1 MTLFSKFS
9 SIFTIF
15 ILLILNLTFGRHQHS
30 HHHHHVE
37 RISLARMDTMRSML
51 AQVGSLELFSKHRHD
66 ALGRRLALFT
76 ERGDCSVEFD
86 QENSLK
92 VGGEIDEML
101 RNYMDAQYFGPI
113 SIGSPPQNF
122 SVIFDTGSSN
132 LWVPSKKCP
141 FYDIACLLHHK
152 YDSTKSSSYKED
164 GRKMQIQYGT
174 GSMKGFVS
182 KDTVCVA
189 NTCVAGQEFAE
200 AISEPGLT
208 FVAAKFDGILG
219 MAFPEISVLGV
230 QPVFQQMISQKKV
243 PEPLFSF
250 WLNRNPNSP
259 IGGEIT
265 IGGTDKRRYV
275 EPLSY
280 TPVTKKAYWQFKME
294 GIHNSKGEKIACP
307 NGCQAIADTGTSL
320 IVGPKTQIEEIQHYI
335 GAIPLMHGEYMV
347 SCERVPTLPDVSL
360 LIEGKSYTLQ
370 GRDYIL
376 NVSAMGKSICLSGF
390 MGIDL
395 PEKVGELW
403 ILGDVFIGRYYTVFD
418 VGQQR
423 IGFAQA
429 RDENRTPIGPSVQ
442 SCISGGRLCFEPD
455 ATTDISE
462 QSSTDDFIS
471 IF

>member
-1 MTLFSKFS
+1 MAKFS
-9 SIFTIF
+9 LIVIF
-15 ILLILNLTFGRHQHS
+15 LLIVEGIHCRRS
-30 HHHHHVE
+30 HHHHHDDHHHNVE
-37 RISLARMDTMRSML
+37 RISLSRMDTMRSML
-51 AQVGSLELFSKHRHD
+51 AQVGSLELFAKHRHD
-66 ALGRRLALFT
+66 ALRRRLTLLA
-76 ERGDCSVEFD
+76 EREEGQLQFD
-86 QENSLK
+86 KEDSLK

-101 RNYMDAQYFGPI
+101 RNYMDAQYYGPI

-152 YDSTKSSSYKED
+152 YDSTKSDSYKED

-189 NTCVAGQEFAE
+189 NICVAGQEFAE
-200 AISEPGLT
+200 AVSEPGLT

-219 MAFPEISVLGV
+219 MAFPEISVLSV
-230 QPVFQQMISQKKV
+230 QPVFQQMISQQKV
-243 PEPLFSF
+243 PEPVFSF
-250 WLNRNPNSP
+250 WLNRNPYSE

-275 EPLSY
+275 EPLNY
-280 TPVTKKAYWQFKME
+280 TPVSRKAYWQFKME
-294 GIHNSKGEKIACP
+294 GVHSSKGEKIACQ

-320 IVGPKTQIEEIQHYI
+320 IAGPKAQIEEIQHYI

-347 SCERVPTLPDVSL
+347 SCERVPQLPDVSL
-360 LIEGKSYTLQ
+360 IIGGNSYILK
-370 GRDYIL
+370 GSDYIL
-376 NVSAMGKSICLSGF
+376 NVTAMGKSICLSGF

-395 PEKVGELW
+395 PAKVGELW

-423 IGFAQA
+423 IGLAQA
-429 RDENRTPIGPSVQ
+429 RDENRSPIGPAVK

-462 QSSTDDFIS
+462 QSSTDDFIE
-471 IF
+471 IV